1 MISNDLADSCRYCSV
16 VQTGGNMKK
25 NKLYDVLIPVYA
37 VTVIFI
43 LYINGIFT
51 GNVGSFVNLLINVGF
66 LAVIGVLLY
75 LSRRSFK
82 RLDECTEELAT
93 KAKQLEEE
101 YKNAAGKNL
110 WPEYQNKANIFSD
123 TELNEAF
130 VKYQLRMKNYQTK
143 RGYKVVCDIDEYINE
158 DLLDRIGK
166 SFYNS
171 NMPGTLTGLGIL
183 GTFLGLSMG
192 LASFSGD
199 NIFTISENVGP
210 LLEGMKVA
218 FHTSVYGIFF
228 SLVFGFVYKRIMAD
242 AYEKL
247 DDFQNMFRQA
257 VMPVMPAEDEHAAA
271 MLIYQA
277 GMSNALKQML
287 ELLKGEAK
295 EQTDGVERMVSQ
307 FTQQLGVS
315 MGTNFKE
322 LGNAL
327 QYTADI
333 QNMAI
338 QNQKELL
345 ETVETLTAV
354 NRETQKV
361 MNSMLDRQEYF
372 AKELEMQK
380 AEIGAACSQM
390 SNEISSQLYAFEQMR
405 NLYEK

>member
-1 MISNDLADSCRYCSV
+1 
-16 VQTGGNMKK
+16 MKK
-25 NKLYDVLIPVYA
+25 LYNVLIPVYV
-37 VTVIFI
+37 VTVFFI
-43 LYINGIFT
+43 LYINGVFT
-51 GNVGSFVNLLINVGF
+51 GNVGSLVNLLINVGF

-75 LSRRSFK
+75 ISLMSFK
-82 RLDECTEELAT
+82 RLEDCTDELVSKTR
-93 KAKQLEEE
+93 QMEEE
-101 YKNAAGKNL
+101 YRNADGKNL
-110 WPEYQNKANIFSD
+110 WQKYQNCDNVFANI
-123 TELNEAF
+123 ELNQAF
-130 VKYQLRMKNYQTK
+130 EKYQLRMKNYQTT
-143 RGYKVVCDIDEYINE
+143 RGYKAVCDIDEYINE

-166 SFYNS
+166 SFFNS
-171 NMPGTLTGLGIL
+171 GMSGTLTGLGIL

-247 DDFQNMFRQA
+247 ENFQNMFRQS
-257 VMPVMPAEDEHAAA
+257 VMPVMAAEDENTAA

-277 GMSNALKQML
+277 GMSNALKQIL

-295 EQTDGVERMVSQ
+295 EQNNGVKHMVNQ
-307 FTQQLGVS
+307 FTQQLGIS
-315 MGTNFKE
+315 MGADFKE

-327 QYTADI
+327 KYAADT
-333 QNMAI
+333 QNLAV

-354 NRETQKV
+354 NRETQKL
-361 MNSMLDRQEYF
+361 MNGILDRQEYF
-372 AKELEMQK
+372 EKELEAQR
-380 AEIGAACSQM
+380 AEISASCSRM
-390 SNEISSQLYAFEQMR
+390 SNEISSQLYAFDQMR